1 MTEKRDINAEREEDR
16 GQWRGEE
23 SKMRE
28 KQNTAEKL
36 DTELGTRAER
46 PENRERDA
54 KAPESVR
61 HFTILNHIT

>member
-46 PENRERDA
+46 PENRERERRKRDGQTDG
-54 KAPESVR
+54 VG
-61 HFTILNHIT
+61 